1 MNAQFEQAERSP
13 VARRTTICFPFTG
26 DTVGGSHISAL
37 GLLKGLDRSRYR
49 VIVVPQYP
57 DGAIARLFADHE
69 VEVATDLEWRDFVPG
84 EPFTAAKFTRAITG
98 ILPVVRFLRRLK
110 VDIVHSNDG
119 RTHAT
124 WGPAAR
130 LAGAR
135 LIWHHR
141 GDPTALGVRLV
152 APLIADWVVSVS
164 DFALP
169 KARFWPALKRAEVL
183 HSPFDTDLRI
193 DRSAA
198 RATLLQETGLPA
210 DSLIVGYFGNL
221 IPRKRP
227 LLFIDAIAKLRALMP
242 TRAVYGLM
250 FGAAESPGM
259 TRSIDDRI
267 AALDAG
273 EWIRM
278 MGWKSPGAMW
288 IAACDQLL
296 VPAISEPFGRTLIE
310 AMVVGTPVIAT
321 RSGGNIEAL
330 RNGDIG
336 LLVPPE
342 DADALAAACAKLATD
357 PALAAMFS
365 QAAQT
370 DAIARFGEEGH
381 CQRVSAIYDMLV
393 EQRGHQE

>member
-1 MNAQFEQAERSP
+1 MTVMDAQFKATDPEA
-13 VARRTTICFPFTG
+13 ARRTTICFPFTG
-26 DTVGGSHISAL
+26 DTVGGSHISVL
-37 GLLKGLDRSRYR
+37 GLLEGLDRSRYR
-49 VIVVPQYP
+49 IIVVPQYP
-57 DGAIARLFADHE
+57 DGAIARLFAAHE
-69 VEVATDLEWRDFVPG
+69 VEVETDLRWRDFVPG
-84 EPFTAAKFTRAITG
+84 EPFTARKFSHAITG
-98 ILPVVRFLRRLK
+98 ILPVVRFLRRQK

-164 DFALP
+164 EFALP
-169 KARFWPALKRAEVL
+169 KSRFWPAAKNAEVV
-183 HSPFDTDLRI
+183 HSPFDTTLRI
-193 DRSAA
+193 DRSVA
-198 RATLLQETGLPA
+198 RETLLQEVGLPS

-227 LLFIDAIAKLRALMP
+227 LLFIDAIARLRALLP
-242 TRAVYGLM
+242 SRPVYGLM
-250 FGAAESPGM
+250 FGASEGPEM
-259 TRSIDDRI
+259 TRAINDRI
-267 AALDAG
+267 SAQGLE
-273 EWIRM
+273 EWVKM

-296 VPAISEPFGRTLIE
+296 VPAVSEPFGRTLIE
-310 AMVVGTPVIAT
+310 AMVVGTPVVAT

-330 RNGDIG
+330 RDGDIG

-342 DADALAAACAKLATD
+342 DANALALACAKLAAD
-357 PALAAMFS
+357 PALAAMLA
-365 QAAQT
+365 QAAQA
-370 DAIARFGEEGH
+370 DAIARFGEDRH
-381 CQRVSAIYDMLV
+381 CQRLSAIYDTLV
-393 EQRGHQE
+393 EQRGH